1 MGNLKLLSLIIRFL
15 PLKDIINLTLVN
27 QNLYFSLNNKKIDL
41 YKFYMKEEWDNHFYN
56 NEISGTVINYSNNF
70 FFFYLI
76 KKISKQN
83 NSNKKYEIMKLYSY
97 LPKLWKKN

>member
-27 QNLYFSLNNKKIDL
+27 QNLYFSLNNKKISL
-41 YKFYMKEEWDNHFYN
+41 YKFYMKEECYNHFYN
-56 NEISGTVINYSNNF
+56 NEISETVVNYSNNF
-70 FFFYLI
+70 FFDLI

-83 NSNKKYEIMKLYSY
+83 NSNKKYEIIKLHSY
-97 LPKLWKKN
+97 PPKL

>member
-27 QNLYFSLNNKKIDL
+27 QNLYFSLNNKKISL
-41 YKFYMKEEWDNHFYN
+41 YKFYMKEECYNHFYN
-56 NEISGTVINYSNNF
+56 NEISETVFNYSNNF
-70 FFFYLI
+70 FFDLI

-83 NSNKKYEIMKLYSY
+83 NSNKKYEIMKLHSY
-97 LPKLWKKN
+97 PPKL

>member
-27 QNLYFSLNNKKIDL
+27 QNLYFSLNNKKISL
-41 YKFYMKEEWDNHFYN
+41 YKFYMKEECYNHFYN
-56 NEISGTVINYSNNF
+56 NEISETVVNYSNNF
-70 FFFYLI
+70 FFDLI

-83 NSNKKYEIMKLYSY
+83 NSNKKYEIMKLHSY
-97 LPKLWKKN
+97 PPKL